1 MPPQLQHTL
10 AAVLVEVAY
19 LGAGL
24 VLCYFGKEMLE
35 KGLTTGFRA
44 DGSVAGTRWRIA
56 TSSPGLVFMLAGLVI
71 IGLAIR
77 TQAQFEQD
85 PGAAPSLDALASGVV
100 VSRFAQAS
108 PEQVFARE
116 QMAAALRAAQN
127 AERGP
132 ALLSL
137 VNAIVVS
144 PALLKPV
151 LDHPDLRALTTDPA
165 FAALVR
171 ARFALPLTHDSAAP
185 AGTSHP
191 VVGALGLFAGT
202 RSENEDVSALL
213 GGLPRQAAREPVEA
227 TAERLRA
234 ALARNP
240 RAVYQL
246 LRSPEYVWVLR
257 DERLV
262 NELLLGMARLEADQ

>member
-19 LGAGL
+19 LAAGL

-44 DGSVAGTRWRIA
+44 DGSVAGARWRIA

-77 TQAQFEQD
+77 TQAEFERGS
-85 PGAAPSLDALASGVV
+85 GAARSLDALASEVV
-100 VSRFAQAS
+100 ASRFVQAS
-108 PEQVFARE
+108 PEQAFARE

-127 AERGP
+127 AERGA

-137 VNAIVVS
+137 VNAVVVS

-151 LDHPDLRALTTDPA
+151 LDNHDLRALTTDPA
-165 FAALVR
+165 FVALVR
-171 ARFALPLTHDSAAP
+171 ARFALPLTGDSAAP
-185 AGTSHP
+185 PSTSHP
-191 VVGALGLFAGT
+191 LVGELGLLAE
-202 RSENEDVSALL
+202 RRPENEDVSALL
-213 GGLPRQAAREPVEA
+213 GELPRQAAREPIAA